1 MINGEPTRFCPILTT
16 ADRATVI
23 LMAQH
28 LAVGRERYPEFSF
41 EPTIEMFDIDL
52 GFADDSSLTFHLSAY
67 PVAMLR
73 IICR

>member
-1 MINGEPTRFCPILTT
+1 
-16 ADRATVI
+16 
-23 LMAQH
+23 MAQH